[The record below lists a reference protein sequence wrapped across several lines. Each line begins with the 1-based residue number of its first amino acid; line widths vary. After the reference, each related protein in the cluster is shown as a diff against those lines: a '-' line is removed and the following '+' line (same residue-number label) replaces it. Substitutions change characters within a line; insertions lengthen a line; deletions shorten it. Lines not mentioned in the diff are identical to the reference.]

1 MSIALDKIKRE
12 SEEKLNK
19 GSAEE
24 MSDMIFDT
32 LFQNT
37 HFPQLDMKKMTEIN
51 DMGDCQEVNR
61 GKKEIT
67 FGYCGHIYRVNVEMI
82 S

>member
-1 MSIALDKIKRE
+1 MSIAIDQIKRE

-37 HFPQLDMKKMTEIN
+37 HFPQLDMEKLTEIN

-61 GKKEIT
+61 NKKEIT
-67 FGYCGHIYRVNVEMI
+67 FGYC
-82 S
+82 

>member
-1 MSIALDKIKRE
+1 MSIALDEIKRE
-12 SEEKLNK
+12 SEERLNK

-51 DMGDCQEVNR
+51 DMGIV
-61 GKKEIT
+61 KK
-67 FGYCGHIYRVNVEMI
+67 
-82 S
+82 

>member
-1 MSIALDKIKRE
+1 MLETFTQKKLLKREVLNGNNFTYGRMVDDMSIALDEIKRE
-12 SEEKLNK
+12 SEERLNQ

-37 HFPQLDMKKMTEIN
+37 HFPQLDM
-51 DMGDCQEVNR
+51 
-61 GKKEIT
+61 
-67 FGYCGHIYRVNVEMI
+67 
-82 S
+82 